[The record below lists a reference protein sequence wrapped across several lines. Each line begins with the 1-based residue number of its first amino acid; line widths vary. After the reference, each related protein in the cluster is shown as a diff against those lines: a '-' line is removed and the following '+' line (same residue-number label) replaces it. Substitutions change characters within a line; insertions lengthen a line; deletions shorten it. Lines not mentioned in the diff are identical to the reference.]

1 LWVRRHQ
8 PEDGVGAVEGLVDD
22 IAVCVRSLY
31 DLDAL
36 PDAGCEMIGVSCDP
50 RTGSSLSRRFSSSGS
65 GLPASGHWTNDE
77 VDADSESPEQ
87 EQKEA
92 DLEESVPRRSG
103 ADESADEH
111 DE

>member
-36 PDAGCEMIGVSCDP
+36 PDAGCETIGVSCDHADRLIP
-50 RTGSSLSRRFSSSGS
+50 VEEILEDLVAYKARAGGNDDHEICSISGPLIRV
-65 GLPASGHWTNDE
+65 GVGASTWT
-77 VDADSESPEQ
+77 
-87 EQKEA
+87 
-92 DLEESVPRRSG
+92 R
-103 ADESADEH
+103 
-111 DE
+111 